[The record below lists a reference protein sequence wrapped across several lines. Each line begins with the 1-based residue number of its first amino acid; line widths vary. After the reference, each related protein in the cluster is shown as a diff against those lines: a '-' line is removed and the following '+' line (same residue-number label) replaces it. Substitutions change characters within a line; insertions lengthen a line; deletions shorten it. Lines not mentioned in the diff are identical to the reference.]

1 MDKRLKVK
9 TETPESIVR
18 RRMQVVLSIVLV
30 SAALCMLF
38 SRTDAEAQKWAYGI
52 IGLIL
57 GFWLKP

>member
-1 MDKRLKVK
+1 
-9 TETPESIVR
+9 
-18 RRMQVVLSIVLV
+18 MQVVLSIGLV

-38 SRTDAEAQKWAYGI
+38 SRSDAEAQKWAYGI